1 MKHISN
7 IHKVIGCVYQGVILA
22 ANMEKSGL
30 YLKLSKL
37 VFGSV
42 SLLVAEN
49 EQMLKVTLLFDH
61 YYGFKLVR

>member
-1 MKHISN
+1 MSI
-7 IHKVIGCVYQGVILA
+7 KVYA
-22 ANMEKSGL
+22 ANMNKSGL
-30 YLKLSKL
+30 YLRLSKL